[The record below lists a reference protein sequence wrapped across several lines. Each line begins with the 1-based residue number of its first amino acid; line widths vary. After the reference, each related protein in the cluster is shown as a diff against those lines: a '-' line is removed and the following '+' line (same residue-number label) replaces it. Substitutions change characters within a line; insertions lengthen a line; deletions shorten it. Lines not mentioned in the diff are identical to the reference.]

1 MKILAGRPKDIEDVR
16 AILGA
21 HPSGLD
27 HELVRTT
34 LDMLEQALDRR
45 DLISVFQSLV
55 ASGPGSQGSEV

>member
-27 HELVRTT
+27 YELVRTT
-34 LDMLEQALDRR
+34 LDLLEQALDRG
-45 DLISVFQSLV
+45 DLISVYQSLV
-55 ASGPGSQGSEV
+55 TSGRGSQGSAV